1 MCGIVGFLDFNKCA
15 TRDDLLAMKKTLKHR
30 GPDGEGVMVS
40 EEENYV
46 FGLGHQRLSIIDLSD
61 FGHQPMV
68 YENLSISFNGE
79 IYNYKEIKLSLLD
92 LGHKFQGDSDTE
104 VILHAF
110 QQWGISC
117 IHKFIGMFAFVIY
130 DTQKKE
136 VFCVRDRAGI
146 KPFFYY
152 FQDGLFLFASELKA
166 FHQLDSFKKVLNE
179 DALSLFLQVGNIPA
193 PHTIYANCFKLSPG
207 NYLQLNTESKE
218 NFVKSMVSREY
229 WNVYDSYNKPK
240 LKVSFQE
247 AKFKTQ
253 EILSSACAYRMVA
266 DVPVGIFLSGGYDST
281 AVTAILQKS
290 SPQPLKTFTISVPDI
305 GLNEADEAAKI
316 AEFIGTDHTE
326 IHCGV
331 KEAIDKIPDLAYY
344 YDEPF
349 ADSSAIPTMLVS
361 EAARKS
367 VTVALSADGGDEV
380 FAGYNRYDYMMKYQR
395 KFSATPKF
403 MRELMSNLM
412 DKIPAE
418 KLPVLRHKYNF
429 HQRYEK
435 LKMLLKDPSEKNF
448 MLSLSKQ
455 FTEED
460 LDLILRKKNKLIL
473 TAYQSTELL
482 KEFSTPLSFMLAI
495 DYQTYLPDDILQKVD
510 RATMHVGLEGR
521 EPLLDHRLIEYVAQL
536 PDEFKYHKGKKKF
549 LLKEIVHDLV
559 PKDLM
564 DRPKK
569 GFGIPIASWMQNEIA
584 FLLDEYLNEH
594 DIQHQGL
601 FNWEPIKQIVAAFK
615 SGKLEY
621 TNKVW
626 YLLVFQMWYKKWMK

>member
-1 MCGIVGFLDFNKCA
+1 MCGIVGFLDFNKF
-15 TRDDLLAMKKTLKHR
+15 TSREDLLAMNKALKHR
-30 GPDGEGVMVS
+30 GPDGEGVLVS
-40 EEENYV
+40 QEENYV
-46 FGLGHQRLSIIDLSD
+46 FGLGHQRLSIIDLSTA
-61 FGHQPMV
+61 GHQPMAF
-68 YENLSISFNGE
+68 ENFTISYNGE

-92 LGHKFQGDSDTE
+92 LGHEFQGDSDTE

-110 QQWGISC
+110 QQWGVAC
-117 IHKFIGMFAFVIY
+117 IHKFIGMFSFVIY
-130 DTQKKE
+130 DKKKKE
-136 VFCVRDRAGI
+136 ITCVRDRAGI

-152 FQDGLFLFASELKA
+152 YQDGLFLFASELKA
-166 FHQLDSFKKVLNE
+166 FHQMESFKKILNE
-179 DALSLFLQVGNIPA
+179 DSLRLFLQFGNIPA
-193 PHTIYANCFKLSPG
+193 PHTIFENCYKLSPG
-207 NYLQLNTESKE
+207 NYLQLNTNSKE
-218 NFVKSMVSREY
+218 DFIKSMVSHVY

-247 AKFKTQ
+247 AKLKTQ
-253 EILSSACAYRMVA
+253 EILSSACNYRMVA

-290 SPQPLKTFTISVPDI
+290 SSQPLKTFTISVPDI

-316 AEFIGTDHTE
+316 AQFIGTDHTE
-326 IHCGV
+326 INCGV
-331 KEAIDKIPDLAYY
+331 KEAIDKIAEIPFY

-361 EAARKS
+361 EAAKKS

-395 KFSATPKF
+395 KFSATPKL
-403 MRELMSNLM
+403 MRDVMVRLM
-412 DKIPAE
+412 DQVPAA
-418 KLPVLRHKYNF
+418 KLPYLRHKYNF

-435 LKMLLKDPSEKNF
+435 LKMLLKDPSENNF

-460 LDLILRKKNKLIL
+460 LMLILRKKNDLIL
-473 TAYQSTELL
+473 TAYQSTDLL
-482 KEFSTPLSFMLAI
+482 KQFSTPLSFMLAI

-536 PDEFKYHKGKKKF
+536 PDEFKYHNGIKKF

-559 PKDLM
+559 PKNLM

-569 GFGIPIASWMQNEIA
+569 GFAIPIATWMQNDIA
-584 FLLDEYLNEH
+584 YLLDEYLNEIAI
-594 DIQHQGL
+594 DQQGL
-601 FNWEPIKQIVAAFK
+601 FNWGPIDQIISAFK
-615 SGKLEY
+615 AGKLEY

-626 YLLVFQMWYKKWMK
+626 YLLVFQMWYKKWMN

>member
-1 MCGIVGFLDFNKCA
+1 
-15 TRDDLLAMKKTLKHR
+15 
-30 GPDGEGVMVS
+30 
-40 EEENYV
+40 
-46 FGLGHQRLSIIDLSD
+46 
-61 FGHQPMV
+61 
-68 YENLSISFNGE
+68 
-79 IYNYKEIKLSLLD
+79 
-92 LGHKFQGDSDTE
+92 
-104 VILHAF
+104 
-110 QQWGISC
+110 
-117 IHKFIGMFAFVIY
+117 
-130 DTQKKE
+130 
-136 VFCVRDRAGI
+136 
-146 KPFFYY
+146 
-152 FQDGLFLFASELKA
+152 
-166 FHQLDSFKKVLNE
+166 
-179 DALSLFLQVGNIPA
+179 
-193 PHTIYANCFKLSPG
+193 
-207 NYLQLNTESKE
+207 
-218 NFVKSMVSREY
+218 MVSREY

-247 AKFKTQ
+247 AKLKTQ
-253 EILSSACAYRMVA
+253 EILSSACTYRMVA

-331 KEAIDKIPDLAYY
+331 KEAIDKIADLAYY

-460 LDLILRKKNKLIL
+460 LCLILRKKNKLIL

-536 PDEFKYHKGKKKF
+536 PDEFKYHKGVKKF

-615 SGKLEY
+615 AGKLEY

>member
-1 MCGIVGFLDFNKCA
+1 MCGIVGFLDFNKG
-15 TRDDLLAMKKTLKHR
+15 TIREDLLAMKKTLKHR
-30 GPDGEGVMVS
+30 GPDGDGVLVS

-61 FGHQPMV
+61 SGHQPMV
-68 YENLSISFNGE
+68 YQNLSISFNGE
-79 IYNYKEIKLSLLD
+79 IYNYKEIKLALLD

-117 IHKFIGMFAFVIY
+117 INKFIGMFAFVIY
-130 DTQKKE
+130 DKHKKE
-136 VFCVRDRAGI
+136 VFCARDRTGI

-152 FQDGLFLFASELKA
+152 FKDGLFLFASELKA
-166 FHQLDSFKKVLNE
+166 FHQLAQFTKKINH
-179 DALSLFLQVGNIPA
+179 DALSLFLQVGNIAA
-193 PHTIYANCFKLSPG
+193 PHTIFEDCYKLIPG
-207 NYLQLNTESKE
+207 NYLLLNCNTKEDFSKS
-218 NFVKSMVSREY
+218 FVCQQY
-229 WNVYDSYNKPK
+229 WSVYDSYNKPK
-240 LKVSFQE
+240 LDISFDE
-247 AKFKTQ
+247 AKRNTQ
-253 EILSSACAYRMVA
+253 EILTSACNYRMVS
-266 DVPVGIFLSGGYDST
+266 DVPVGIFLSGGYDSS

-305 GLNEADEAAKI
+305 GLDESDEAAKI
-316 AEFIGTDHTE
+316 AKHIGTDHTE
-326 IHCGV
+326 IRCDV
-331 KEAIDKIPDLAYY
+331 KEAINKITDLAYF

-361 EAARKS
+361 EAAKKS

-403 MRELMSNLM
+403 MREIMVNLM

-435 LKMLLKDPSEKNF
+435 LKMLLKEPSEKNF

-460 LDLILRKKNKLIL
+460 LNFLLLKKSIVLP
-473 TAYQSTELL
+473 TAYQSTALI
-482 KEFSTPLSFMLAI
+482 KEFSTPLCYMLAI
-495 DYQTYLPDDILQKVD
+495 DYETYLPDDILQKVD
-510 RATMHVGLEGR
+510 RATMHIGLEGR

-536 PDEFKYHKGKKKF
+536 PDGFKYHKGIKKF

-559 PKDLM
+559 PKELM

-569 GFGIPIASWMQNEIA
+569 GFAIPIAKWLLNDVS
-584 FLLDEYLNEH
+584 FLLDEYLKES
-594 DIQHQGL
+594 DIRQQGL
-601 FNWEPIKQIVAAFK
+601 FNWEAIDQIIKAFR

-626 YLLVFQMWYKKWMK
+626 YLLVFQMWYKQWMN

>member
-1 MCGIVGFLDFNKCA
+1 MCGIVGFLDFNKCT

-30 GPDGEGVMVS
+30 GSDGDGVLVC

-61 FGHQPMV
+61 SGHQPMA
-68 YENLSISFNGE
+68 YENFSISFNGE
-79 IYNYKEIKLSLLD
+79 IYNYKEIKLALLD

-117 IHKFIGMFAFVIY
+117 INKFIGMFAFVIY
-130 DTQKKE
+130 DKQRKE

-166 FHQLDSFKKVLNE
+166 FHQLDSFKKALNE
-179 DALSLFLQVGNIPA
+179 DALSIFLQVGNIPA

-218 NFVKSMVSREY
+218 NFIKSMVSREY

-247 AKFKTQ
+247 AKLKTE
-253 EILSSACAYRMVA
+253 EILSSACNYRMVA

-281 AVTAILQKS
+281 AVTAILQNS

-326 IHCGV
+326 INCGV
-331 KEAIDKIPDLAYY
+331 KEAIDKIADLAYY

-403 MRELMSNLM
+403 MREIMANLM
-412 DKIPAE
+412 DKVSAE

-455 FTEED
+455 FTDED
-460 LDLILRKKNKLIL
+460 LCLILRKKNKLIL

-536 PDEFKYHKGKKKF
+536 PDEFKYHKGVKKF

-559 PKDLM
+559 PKVLM

-569 GFGIPIASWMQNEIA
+569 GFGIPIANWMQNEIA

-601 FNWEPIKQIVAAFK
+601 FNWEPINQIVAAFK
-615 SGKLEY
+615 AGKLEY